1 MFWFEITRFKLDNY
15 VTAKFKM
22 IKQQINKKIIATYFD
37 MNLFTNISK
46 AKLCPHGNC
55 PTVCWTICSS
65 AQDSAKER
73 M

>member
-1 MFWFEITRFKLDNY
+1 M
-15 VTAKFKM
+15 V
-22 IKQQINKKIIATYFD
+22 KQQINKKIIATYFD

-55 PTVCWTICSS
+55 PTACWTICSS